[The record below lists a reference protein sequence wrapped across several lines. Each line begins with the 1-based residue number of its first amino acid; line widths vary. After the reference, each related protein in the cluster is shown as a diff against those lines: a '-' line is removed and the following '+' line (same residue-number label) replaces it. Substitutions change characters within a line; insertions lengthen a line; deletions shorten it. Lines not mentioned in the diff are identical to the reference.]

1 MSIKMKE
8 IIRVEEN
15 REGTRKATSMSKTMK
30 RMASRK
36 NFMQKG
42 RCEGPAGSKPHS

>member
-8 IIRVEEN
+8 IIRDDEK
-15 REGTRKATSMSKTMK
+15 REGTRKATSMSKTIK
-30 RMASRK
+30 RMARRK

-42 RCEGPAGSKPHS
+42 RWAGPAGSKPHS